1 MTSRGGVGVESVRA
15 KQAHYERFCASHP
28 LKTADVLDA
37 TWRYI
42 DSGAGA
48 RTLLMIHGL
57 AGEATGFYRMIES
70 FQGEYRAIVPTF
82 PALNTMDG
90 VCRGCKG
97 LLDEAGVGPVV
108 LFGASWGGMV
118 AQAFLHRYPE
128 RVEAVILAD
137 TSGPNPASARRN
149 AQQSRVLGFV
159 PWWLARRLFQVGIK
173 RLLKVPGE
181 LTEEQ
186 ETELRFQRSRLDVRL
201 ADLSK
206 ELLFAQSRAAYD
218 LLNDVSY
225 TAEDFRAWPGKMLV
239 LQSADDPGLRRGED
253 TYALDTHYPGAKV
266 ITMHGAGH
274 LGLVLRHDDYV
285 REINS
290 FLVGLPKPD
299 RDLQRPQSLA

>member
-1 MTSRGGVGVESVRA
+1 MTRQSEAGVESVRA
-15 KQAHYERFCASHP
+15 KKAHYERFSATHP
-28 LKTADVLDA
+28 LETTDVSGA

-42 DSGAGA
+42 DCGRGA
-48 RTLLMIHGL
+48 RTILMIHGL
-57 AGEATGFYRMIES
+57 AGDATGFYRMIES
-70 FQGEYRAIVPTF
+70 FEGEYRVFVPTF
-82 PALNTMDG
+82 PALDTMDG
-90 VCRGCKG
+90 VCRGCEG
-97 LLDEAGVGPVV
+97 LLDGAGVGPVV

-118 AQAFLHRYPE
+118 AQGFLHRYPG

-137 TSGPNPASARRN
+137 TSGPNPAAARRN

-186 ETELRFQRSRLDVRL
+186 EAELRFQRSRLDVRL

-225 TAEDFRAWPGKMLV
+225 TAEDFRAWAGKMLV
-239 LQSADDPGLRRGED
+239 LQSADDPGLRRGD
-253 TYALDTHYPGAKV
+253 DAYALDTRYPGAQV
-266 ITMHGAGH
+266 VTMRGAGH
-274 LGLVLRHDDYV
+274 LGMVLRHHDYV
-285 REINS
+285 REIES
-290 FLVGLPKPD
+290 LHQPLPG
-299 RDLQRPQSLA
+299 RPSAAVS